1 MNIRNLTL
9 TIALISI
16 GFLANAQS
24 GFGIKAGI
32 GYNTNGELKEFFN
45 ETGTIIDEKGKGK
58 SSYNVGVFGKIP
70 INDVIA
76 IQMEVVY
83 TTKGAKLTYHNSNV
97 DGTAKFNLNYIE
109 VPILLVVNFTPHINI
124 HVGPYVAYLTDGK
137 VTNEGDVTLFDFENN
152 IDTDHYNKWDAG
164 IITGLGVDFDAFSL
178 GVRYNY
184 GLTVV
189 GKEDTYNAWTYTF
202 PDGKNNV
209 LSLYL
214 SLALN

>member
-1 MNIRNLTL
+1 MNFFKFFFSFLVFIIYVLSH
-9 TIALISI
+9 AQGEVKPKF
-16 GFLANAQS
+16 GF
-24 GFGIKAGI
+24 KAGVNFSNVNTQTPDEENI
-32 GYNTNGELKEFFN
+32 LTGYH
-45 ETGTIIDEKGKGK
+45 
-58 SSYNVGVFGKIP
+58 VGVFGKIP
-70 INDVIA
+70 INAVIA
-76 IQMEVVY
+76 IQMEAVY
-83 TTKGAKLTYHNSNV
+83 TTKGAKLTYHNSVV

-124 HVGPYVAYLTDGK
+124 HVGPFVAYLTDGK
-137 VTNEGDVTLFDFENN
+137 VTNEGEVTLFDFENN
-152 IDTDHYNKWDAG
+152 IDTDNYNKWDAG